1 MYWLTCKCLAGVLLS
16 AATLK
21 LLDGQVPV
29 SFVHMFGTE
38 AATVV
43 HLLVLQW
50 ELLLGVA
57 LLLGIR
63 KSLVHRLTL
72 GTFFAFAAVSFWSGW
87 VGQSDCGCFGSVSV
101 SPWLTFG
108 FDLVAVLLLVLTSRS
123 RKSFTDSPDRSGVW
137 RFARV
142 AALAVVLFNGV
153 VAAASVNAGSV
164 TDALTW
170 LRGTQLSIDGA
181 PVDLGDQDSGQ
192 TVAREISVRNHL
204 GRPVRVVGG
213 TSDCSCV
220 ATDSLPVTIPPHAAV
235 TIHVSLRLPPDK
247 PGRFARRVWLWSDA
261 DERLCV
267 FQMFGTVVPK
277 P

>member
-153 VAAASVNAGSV
+153 VVAASVKAGSAA
-164 TDALTW
+164 DALTR
-170 LRGTQLSIDGA
+170 LRGTQLSIDGV
-181 PVDLGDQDSGQ
+181 PVDLGDQDGGQ

-204 GRPVRVVGG
+204 GQAGAGGRRHLGLLVRGDGQFARDDPASCGGDDSRLTPPAAGQTGAVRPAGVAVVGRG
-213 TSDCSCV
+213 
-220 ATDSLPVTIPPHAAV
+220 
-235 TIHVSLRLPPDK
+235 
-247 PGRFARRVWLWSDA
+247 
-261 DERLCV
+261 
-267 FQMFGTVVPK
+267 
-277 P
+277 